1 MRRSEESNEI
11 SKAFAAAQAEI
22 KNPAFDSSNPHF
34 NSKFASLAA
43 IRNAV
48 VPVFAKHGLSVMQ
61 EITPG
66 ALAVSADPAENG
78 IPGVNVL
85 TIVQHES
92 GQWFEFG
99 PTFMPTSKD
108 NAQGFG
114 SASTYARRYALQA
127 VAAIVGDEDDDGN
140 AASEPSG
147 SRAPRQQK
155 IVKQKPKVEI
165 DDLTIKAIK
174 EAETVEQVRNI
185 YRILPQDM
193 REAALPFMTKRSEE
207 LYNG

>member
-1 MRRSEESNEI
+1 MRRSEETNEI

-22 KNPAFDSSNPHF
+22 KNPAFDAANPHF

-48 VPVFAKHGLSVMQ
+48 VPAFAKHGLSVMQ

-66 ALAVSADPAENG
+66 ALPLSADPAENG

-85 TIVQHES
+85 TIVQHQS

-99 PTFMPTSKD
+99 PTFMPVSKD

-140 AASEPSG
+140 AASG
-147 SRAPRQQK
+147 SPGSSVPRQSK
-155 IVKQKPKVEI
+155 SAKQKPKAEI
-165 DDLTIKAIK
+165 DDLTRKAIQ

-185 YRILPQDM
+185 YRNLPEDM

-207 LYNG
+207 LNNG